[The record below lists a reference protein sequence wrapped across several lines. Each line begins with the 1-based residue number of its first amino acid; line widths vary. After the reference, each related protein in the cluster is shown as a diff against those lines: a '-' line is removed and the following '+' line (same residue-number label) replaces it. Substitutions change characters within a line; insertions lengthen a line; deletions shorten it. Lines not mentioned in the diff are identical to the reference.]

1 MLLAAPHTTKPFGMI
16 VRFLT
21 LALAISAIA
30 CKTGGASRKTNDG
43 PVRTTIEVQNQ
54 DFNDMTVYVIVNG
67 ARTRLGIAP
76 GNKTTVLTIPE
87 FLLTGTS
94 FVRFVCDPIGG
105 RRTPVTEEVD
115 VTPGDQLVMVINPG
129 G

>member
-1 MLLAAPHTTKPFGMI
+1 MRLAAHSVTTPSRTI
-16 VRFLT
+16 AHCLILV
-21 LALAISAIA
+21 LAIASIG
-30 CKTGGASRKTNDG
+30 CRTGKASRNTDEG
-43 PVRTTIEVQNQ
+43 PLRTTIDVQNQ

-67 ARTRLGIAP
+67 ARTRLGTAP

-87 FLLTGTS
+87 YLLFGTT

-105 RRTPVTEEVD
+105 TRTPVTEEID
-115 VTPGDQLVMVINPG
+115 VSPGDQLVMIINPG

>member
-1 MLLAAPHTTKPFGMI
+1 MRLAAHNTTKRFGRI
-16 VRFLT
+16 ACCLT
-21 LALAISAIA
+21 LALAITSMG
-30 CKTGGASRKTNDG
+30 CRTGNASRKTGDV
-43 PVRTTIEVQNQ
+43 PVQTTIDVQNQ

-87 FLLTGTS
+87 YLITGTS

-105 RRTPVTEEVD
+105 NRTPVTEEVD